1 MVTLTITIA
10 DITKE
15 QVVAYEKDNNIN
27 LSEFM
32 AKMITQVVQKN
43 TKTSTPFILDEVFGK
58 YHQDIANDVDSSIEA
73 MDGSVA
79 RYFSQ
84 EYQVAP

>member
-43 TKTSTPFILDEVFGK
+43 TKTPIPAMLDEVFGK
-58 YHQDIANDVDSSIEA
+58 YHQDIAKDVDNSIEA
-73 MDGSVA
+73 MDNSVA